1 MVSVI
6 VNIIIIILHLS
17 RLSSTFT
24 LIFCYVDFVQ
34 VHVKLYSLEAE
45 SGISKV

>member
-1 MVSVI
+1 MVSMI
-6 VNIIIIILHLS
+6 VKIIIIILHLS

-24 LIFCYVDFVQ
+24 LIFFYVDVLQ
-34 VHVKLYSLEAE
+34 VHVKLYYLEAE